1 MFDINKSLQPSQQE
15 TLKLLEPFFNEFY
28 LSGGTGLS
36 FHLQHRISY
45 DFDLFTDHLLPRFFT
60 RKIAQVLPIKQL
72 IVDTDSEVT
81 FLDERGVKI
90 TFLYF
95 PYARIGTLTKMHGAV
110 VDSLDDIVAN
120 KLHVIGRRSQIRDYV
135 DIYTLLTRTEY
146 TIQKCVALAKQK
158 YGNEFDPQ
166 LAIGQLCYT
175 DDLDFSDSAFVTL
188 GVTKEDF
195 VGRLSQT
202 ARNIV

>member
-1 MFDINKSLQPSQQE
+1 MFDINKSLLPAQQE
-15 TLKLLEPFFNEFY
+15 TFVLLKPFFHEFY

-36 FHLQHRISY
+36 FHLQHRISF

-60 RKIAQVLPIKQL
+60 RKVTQVLPIKQM

-95 PYARIGTLTKMHGAV
+95 PYPRIGKLINIHGAL

-135 DIYTLLTRTEY
+135 DIYTLITGTDY
-146 TIQKCVALAKQK
+146 TIQKCIALAKQK

-166 LAIGQLCYT
+166 LAIGQLCYI
-175 DDLDFSDSAFVTL
+175 DDLDFNDGAFTAL
-188 GVTKEDF
+188 GVLKEDF
-195 VGRLSQT
+195 VSRLAQT
-202 ARNIV
+202 AREIV